1 MEWSWERRMA
11 TQYHLYMYRN
21 STVLFHFVHTSRMGI
36 IMASPYKSVLTLW
49 KYFFGYCTG
58 ATESG
63 VVWKYKITWWA
74 ILSGWLHP
82 RAAKSWGSVCSPLH
96 SSHDVLAQTGLG
108 GLGSSSLMLDGNRWV
123 SFLRGFL
130 VHTFYAALNCKNYM
144 HLRFVRNAN
153 KHLTT
158 VQVAQSIKAKGQKC
172 PFRSYALKKFEW
184 WKRRPE
190 CVFCH
195 FAPLKFLKDWKCKS
209 RKVILRRKGQ
219 FQAIKQWGKNML
231 GLRPDYAMWREM
243 ENYCRLIYFRFSLW
257 NA

>member
-11 TQYHLYMYRN
+11 TQYHLYRN

-36 IMASPYKSVLTLW
+36 SMASPYKSVWILW
-49 KYFFGYCTG
+49 KYLFGYWMVT
-58 ATESG
+58 
-63 VVWKYKITWWA
+63 
-74 ILSGWLHP
+74 P
-82 RAAKSWGSVCSPLH
+82 KSREVLGPCLLGSVLQ
-96 SSHDVLAQTGLG
+96 SHDVLTQTGLG
-108 GLGSSSLMLDGNRWV
+108 GLASSCLMLDGNRWV

-144 HLRFVRNAN
+144 HFRFVRNAN

-158 VQVAQSIKAKGQKC
+158 VQIAQSIKAKGQKC
-172 PFRSYALKKFEW
+172 PFRSHALKKFEW

-195 FAPLKFLKDWKCKS
+195 FARLKFLKGWKCKS
-209 RKVILRRKGQ
+209 QKVILRRKGR